1 MDITKFYA
9 DGHERPLDVIKP
21 DGGFTG
27 IFRTMAFIGDSL
39 SSGEFEST
47 SPDGGKGYHDLFE
60 YSWGQ
65 YIARAAGLKAYNF
78 SRGGMTAKEYLESWG
93 EANGVWDPDKAA
105 QAYVLALGVN
115 DLFGLR
121 QELGTAADVDPEN
134 PENNKPTFA
143 GMYAKIIQKYKAIQP
158 KARFFLMTMPRESAK
173 YAENPGD
180 MLKLEHAKVLY
191 DLADLFE
198 FTYVIDLWKY
208 GPTYDAEFRYN
219 FFLGGHMNPAGYLLT
234 AQMTM
239 SYIDWIIRN
248 KPEDFAQV
256 GFIGTPWHNEE
267 RKW

>member
-9 DGHERPLDVIKP
+9 DPNEKPLDRIKP

-47 SPDGGKGYHDLFE
+47 NAEGGNGYHDMFE

-93 EANGVWDPDKAA
+93 EANGVWDPAKAS

-115 DLFGLR
+115 DLFGLG
-121 QELGTAADVDPEN
+121 QELGSVGDVDPEN
-134 PENNKPTFA
+134 YKNNKPTFA
-143 GMYAKIIQKYKAIQP
+143 GMYAEIIQRYKEIQP
-158 KARFFLMTMPRESAK
+158 KGRFFLMTMPRSTIK
-173 YAENPGD
+173 YAESPTD
-180 MLKLEHAKVLY
+180 MKKLGHAKLLH
-191 DLADLFE
+191 DLAGLFD
-198 FTYVIDLWKY
+198 FTYVIDLWQY
-208 GPTYDAEFRYN
+208 GPVYDAEFAYN

-248 KPEDFAQV
+248 NPEDFAQV
-256 GFIGTPWHNEE
+256 GFIGTEFHNAH

>member
-9 DGHERPLDVIKP
+9 NPNERPLDVIKP

-27 IFRTMAFIGDSL
+27 IFRTVAFIGDSL

-47 SPDGGKGYHDLFE
+47 SPDGGKGYHDMFE

-93 EANGVWDPDKAA
+93 ADNGVWDPDKAC
-105 QAYVLALGVN
+105 QAYVIALGVN

-121 QELGTAADVDPEN
+121 QELGSAADVDPDD

-158 KARFFLMTMPRESAK
+158 KARFFLMTMPRESVNWK
-173 YAENPGD
+173 DNPGD
-180 MLKLEHAKVLY
+180 LLKLEHAKLLY
-191 DLADLFE
+191 DLAALFD

-208 GPTYDAEFRYN
+208 GPTYDAEFKYN
-219 FFLGGHMNPAGYLLT
+219 FFLGGHLNPAGYVLT

-248 KPEDFAQV
+248 NPEDFAQV
-256 GFIGTPWHNEE
+256 GFIGTPWHNAE